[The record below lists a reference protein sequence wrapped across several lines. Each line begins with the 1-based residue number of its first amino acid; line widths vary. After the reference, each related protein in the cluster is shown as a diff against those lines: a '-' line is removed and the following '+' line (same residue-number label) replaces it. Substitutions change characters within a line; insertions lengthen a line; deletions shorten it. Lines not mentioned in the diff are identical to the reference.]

1 MISSLNNFIH
11 SLDPRSLP
19 RILQIQCGFYDE
31 DPVHE
36 RHDHECCLSTGDL
49 IKIVGLKVKKLLATN
64 SENDDAS
71 PCPSAVE
78 LPLNFPGLC
87 KIVADKTPYA
97 NVEAIVRSAL
107 IAPTQQPCFYCSKE
121 LQTENLTIKPGEMII
136 FSSVEDNNKV
146 LTVHCEVIRD
156 SQMHAFLLPL
166 SQEGEFYEC
175 EDNRIYTLNEIAQWK
190 IPKSRSRRVTFT
202 NTCDTGESTTFQHV
216 DFSDLT
222 PIYEVQA
229 VMKFQKEIVH
239 FLSDLDVEVK
249 DVTDCY
255 NINSFL
261 QPLLVEDILERT
273 NDEFPIVV
281 AVSESTIE
289 NKQSYDLVHPGREVI
304 IYKKS
309 QERRILASEFKEE
322 SCKRHFLIPISYKGK
337 FKRRSRKFPTAYDL
351 EIARDMKE
359 KLHVLATKAFVSLNE
374 DLCSVSVGDEF
385 LIPQLQTNETSHPQ
399 KKIVEEV
406 LVCEQIVLLNK
417 TQKSVLL
424 PMCMEGGFVELV
436 HDKRQYELSELCR
449 DFSLPFNVK
458 VSIRDLSVQEDI
470 LADIPCM
477 QLEEEIIDSF
487 LLISTLNNPTE
498 IWEIPMHRLKMSFQ
512 LLRKHIEDTLVL
524 PVKSVVEEITEEQY
538 CMIRKYENRTT
549 TPPPRPPKTHT
560 SEELKSSF
568 LPVSAQ
574 GVHVTPQPQKGLS
587 GDATKK
593 GLSDQDTPSL
603 GLQLKCQSDL
613 EKQQNEKDLAEIHT
627 LRKGLSRSML
637 VRYEADKKPKAG
649 SDYDD
654 TDENVIGSVP
664 KIKATQ
670 KM

>member
-1 MISSLNNFIH
+1 MISSLKNFIH

-31 DPVHE
+31 DSVHE
-36 RHDHECCLSTGDL
+36 RHNHECCLSTGDL
-49 IKIVGLKVKKLLATN
+49 IKIVGLKVTKLLATN

-71 PCPSAVE
+71 PCSTAVE

-97 NVEAIVRSAL
+97 NVEEIVKSVL

-121 LQTENLTIKPGEMII
+121 LQTENLTIKPGEMIR
-136 FSSVEDNNKV
+136 FSSVENSKEI
-146 LTVHCEVIRD
+146 LTIHCGVIRD

-190 IPKSRSRRVTFT
+190 IPKSRSRHVTFT
-202 NTCDTGESTTFQHV
+202 NTCDTGDSTTFPHV
-216 DFSDLT
+216 DFGDLM

-261 QPLLVEDILERT
+261 QPLSVEDILERT
-273 NDEFPIVV
+273 SDDFPIVV
-281 AVSESTIE
+281 AVSESSIE
-289 NKQSYDLVHPGREVI
+289 NTQSCDLLRPGREVI
-304 IYKKS
+304 IYKMC
-309 QERRILASEFKEE
+309 QERRILASEHKEA
-322 SCKRHFLIPISYKGK
+322 SCKRHFLIPTSYKGK
-337 FKRRSRKFPTAYDL
+337 FKRKPRKFPTAYDL

-385 LIPQLQTNETSHPQ
+385 LIPQLRTNETSHLQ
-399 KKIVEEV
+399 KKIVEEA
-406 LVCEQIVLLNK
+406 LVCEQILLLNK
-417 TQKSVLL
+417 THKSVLL
-424 PMCMEGGFVELV
+424 PMCLEGGFVELV
-436 HDKRQYELSELCR
+436 HDKRQYDLSELCK

-458 VSIRDLSVQEDI
+458 VSIRDLSIQEDI
-470 LADIPCM
+470 LADIPCL
-477 QLEEEIIDSF
+477 QLEEEIIESF

-498 IWEIPMHRLKMSFQ
+498 IWEIPTHRLNVSFQ
-512 LLRKHIEDTLVL
+512 LLRNHIENTLIF

-549 TPPPRPPKTHT
+549 IPPPRPPKTHT
-560 SEELKSSF
+560 SEEPKSSF

-574 GVHVTPQPQKGLS
+574 SVHVTPRSQKSLS

-593 GLSDQDTPSL
+593 WLSDQDTPPSE
-603 GLQLKCQSDL
+603 LQLKRQSDL

-627 LRKGLSRSML
+627 LPKGLSRSML

-649 SDYDD
+649 SNSDD
-654 TDENVIGSVP
+654 KDEKVIGRAL

-670 KM
+670 